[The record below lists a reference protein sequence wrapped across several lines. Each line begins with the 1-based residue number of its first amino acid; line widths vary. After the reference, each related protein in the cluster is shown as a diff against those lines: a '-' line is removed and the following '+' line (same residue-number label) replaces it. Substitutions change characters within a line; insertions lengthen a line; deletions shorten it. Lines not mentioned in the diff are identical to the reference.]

1 MTHELNDTVRLRTPD
16 RSLTYHL
23 ASQKSG
29 GIVVRVGGT
38 GATGNTGVTGDTG
51 STGVTGN
58 TGSTGVT
65 GDGPAHMHMND
76 LRASTTST

>member
-38 GATGNTGVTGDTG
+38 GASG
-51 STGVTGN
+51 STGDTGN

-65 GDGPAHMHMND
+65 GDSPAHMHHK
-76 LRASTTST
+76 L